1 MKCPKCNSEQ
11 IQFVSETTS
20 KGFSNKGAATGCFCF
35 GLPGLLFGLCNSGK
49 KNTKEFWICNSCG
62 LKFQKSDVEE
72 KERKIENYKSIIS
85 SATKEELK
93 DLQGNISKA
102 KANFDTADSNF
113 MGEMERE
120 LINNEEI
127 IKAKKNRK
135 IILILGIVGVVAS
148 IVCFA
153 YEDLAFLGLILL
165 GLSLW
170 DIFSFKK
177 SEEKF
182 VEKYG
187 SKKVLELK
195 KKKSIAMQS
204 LKRLEEIARAKEE
217 LQTLTSNE
225 K

>member
-20 KGFSNKGAATGCFCF
+20 KGFSNKSAATGCFCF

-49 KNTKEFWICNSCG
+49 KDTKEFWICNNCG
-62 LKFQKSDVEE
+62 LKFQKSEVEE
-72 KERKIENYKSIIS
+72 KERKIESCKSVIS
-85 SATKEELK
+85 SATEEELK
-93 DLQGNISKA
+93 DLQGNITKA
-102 KANFDTADSNF
+102 KTTLDTAESNF
-113 MGEMERE
+113 MSEMEKE
-120 LINNEEI
+120 LVNNEEI

-135 IILILGIVGVVAS
+135 VLLIFGIVGVAVS
-148 IVCFA
+148 LIFFL

-170 DIFSFKK
+170 DILSYKK

-187 SKKVLELK
+187 SKKILELK
-195 KKKSIAMQS
+195 EKRNKAMQS
-204 LKRLEEIARAKEE
+204 FKRLEDISRAKEE
-217 LQTLTSNE
+217 LQTLTPNE